1 MRNCNDSWKK
11 CAKNFNSWAN
21 KIRSLWLR
29 NKSNKKRR
37 KKKLHR
43 KRSRKFQ
50 IIMKRINHWELTLN
64 TTTNMK
70 MRNSKR
76 KALLWVPKSRGRNLH
91 HNLLPKRK
99 IKNKNNKVKVWF
111 WSNLKRK
118 MLMMAILMSWSNKN
132 KQLKPEAK
140 VQLPKRQSIPMS
152 KNITKIWRKTMQM
165 KNNYTKSSPKN
176 SRNRTVKRKRLI
188 EVICLIKKY
197 STK

>member
-1 MRNCNDSWKK
+1 MRNCNDNWKK
-11 CAKNFNSWAN
+11 CTKNFNSWAN

-29 NKSNKKRR
+29 NKSNKKGRN
-37 KKKLHR
+37 KKLHR
-43 KRSRKFQ
+43 KRSCKFQ

-99 IKNKNNKVKVWF
+99 IKNKNNKVKAWF

-118 MLMMAILMSWSNKN
+118 MLMIAILMSWSNKN
-132 KQLKPEAK
+132 KRLKPEAK
-140 VQLPKRQSIPMS
+140 VQLPKKQSMPMS
-152 KNITKIWRKTMQM
+152 KNITKIWKKTMQM